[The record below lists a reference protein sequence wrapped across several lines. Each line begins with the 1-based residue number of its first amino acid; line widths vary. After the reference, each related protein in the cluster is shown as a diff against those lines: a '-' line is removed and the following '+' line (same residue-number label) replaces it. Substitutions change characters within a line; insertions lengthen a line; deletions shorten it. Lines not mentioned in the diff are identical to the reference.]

1 MTKKLS
7 LDFYI
12 DIHERLQYIKISNKN
27 STMNILIENYKGHLI
42 YLHTATCTFTCEAIG
57 ELNSF
62 YKMCREI
69 DALVKII

>member
-1 MTKKLS
+1 
-7 LDFYI
+7 
-12 DIHERLQYIKISNKN
+12 
-27 STMNILIENYKGHLI
+27 MNILIENYKGHLI